1 MAYCLC
7 CDSGGSFLFAQIDI
21 NCSMKTSDYIMFFT
35 LAIIAGGAIAGIIK
49 GLGWIAWIVL
59 LIAIAGSIVYGFT
72 RDEA

>member
-1 MAYCLC
+1 
-7 CDSGGSFLFAQIDI
+7 
-21 NCSMKTSDYIMFFT
+21 MFFT

-49 GLGWIAWIVL
+49 GLGWIAWVVL